1 QQKNVC
7 LTSWRIKVMDGN
19 TAICVEGKR
28 KGMRDLPWHSN
39 AVVERIAHNQVQT
52 SSGNVYLLQG
62 NIDSAS
68 MRKEGFPYRFIK
80 RFMYGFSKKWKEY
93 VEEFLEE
100 RRR

>member
-1 QQKNVC
+1 QKNIC

-19 TAICVEGKR
+19 TAIFVEGKR
-28 KGMRDLPWHSN
+28 KDMKDLSWRSN
-39 AVVERIAHNQVQT
+39 AIVERIAHNQVKT
-52 SSGNVYLLQG
+52 LSGSIYSLQG

-80 RFMYGFSKKWKEY
+80 RFTSGFSKKWKEY
-93 VEEFLEE
+93 VEEFLNE

>member
-1 QQKNVC
+1 EKKTIC
-7 LTSWRIKVMDGN
+7 LSSWRIKVLAGN

-28 KGMRDLPWHSN
+28 KDMRQLLWHSS
-39 AVVERIAHNQVQT
+39 AITERVTHNQVQT
-52 SSGNVYLLQG
+52 SSGAVYLLQG
-62 NIDSAS
+62 KIDSAA

-80 RFMYGFSKKWKEY
+80 KFTFGFSRRWKEY

>member
-1 QQKNVC
+1 QKNIC

-19 TAICVEGKR
+19 TAIFVEGKR
-28 KGMRDLPWHSN
+28 KDMKDLRWHSN
-39 AVVERIAHNQVQT
+39 AIVERIAHNQVRT
-52 SSGNVYLLQG
+52 SSGSIYLLQG
-62 NIDSAS
+62 NIDSAW

-80 RFMYGFSKKWKEY
+80 RFTYGFSKKWKEY

>member
-1 QQKNVC
+1 QINIC

-19 TAICVEGKR
+19 TAIFVEGKR
-28 KGMRDLPWHSN
+28 KDMKNLLWHSN
-39 AVVERIAHNQVQT
+39 AIVERIAHNRVRT
-52 SSGNVYLLQG
+52 SSGSIYLLQG

-80 RFMYGFSKKWKEY
+80 RFTYGFSKKWKEY

-100 RRR
+100 RR